1 MTLMVQFHET
11 LDSRKGLHPFWEAA
25 RKCAPR
31 RNGLHPF
38 SEAARKFT
46 SCKFPAALLF
56 GENEVLKKT
65 SCLAPKSQSLPKRD
79 AVRFRRVSFDDR
91 RGQSRRRLDVLPVDA
106 NEILKKMCG
115 RAPKGVS

>member
-1 MTLMVQFHET
+1 MIVLAHSDRFQGT
-11 LDSRKGLHPFWEAA
+11 LDS
-25 RKCAPR
+25 

-79 AVRFRRVSFDDR
+79 AVQFRRVAGSGSARKSSARCFF
-91 RGQSRRRLDVLPVDA
+91 GESAVV
-106 NEILKKMCG
+106 KKTCP
-115 RAPKGVS
+115 RAKGVSGGPA